1 MIKKYSLDVVLVDDR
16 ELGVL
21 EVHEGHVNA
30 PGRVRDDQPD
40 QEQEARLRD
49 KESQPL
55 QTLRLRCQCNDGL
68 KCKDYLENL
77 EEDGE
82 EDCGEDEEGNE
93 GELEVVGVEV
103 DHEAGTDG
111 GVDGLVV
118 GGVGRRV

>member
-1 MIKKYSLDVVLVDDR
+1 MVLLDDI
-16 ELGVL
+16 ELNGV
-21 EVHEGHVNA
+21 EVHEDLIQA
-30 PGRVRDDQPD
+30 PGHVRDDQTHE
-40 QEQEARLRD
+40 EQEARLRD

-55 QTLRLRCQCNDGL
+55 QALRLRCQCNDGL

-103 DHEAGTDG
+103 NHEAGPDG

>member
-1 MIKKYSLDVVLVDDR
+1 MVPLQKREVVEGQDNR
-16 ELGVL
+16 
-21 EVHEGHVNA
+21 VHSPGHV
-30 PGRVRDDQPD
+30 RDEQTH
-40 QEQEARLRD
+40 QEQEAGLRD

-55 QTLRLRCQCNDGL
+55 HALRLRCQRCNDV
-68 KCKDYLENL
+68 KIILENL

-103 DHEAGTDG
+103 NHEAGPDG